1 MTEERCTVIERSNPG
16 ADLAIEDALQLLDNL
31 RGDLRVALANNKTD
45 LAMSLL
51 EEIELAAATLDDLVN
66 EKHGEVEQVRAE
78 PKCNV

>member
-1 MTEERCTVIERSNPG
+1 MIERSNPS

-31 RGDLRVALANNKTD
+31 RSDLRVALANSKTD

-51 EEIELAAATLDDLVN
+51 EEIALAAATLDDLVN
-66 EKHGEVEQVRAE
+66 EKHGEIEQLRAE

>member
-1 MTEERCTVIERSNPG
+1 MIERSNPS

-31 RGDLRVALANNKTD
+31 RGDLRVALANSKTD

-51 EEIELAAATLDDLVN
+51 EEIALAAATLDDLVN
-66 EKHGEVEQVRAE
+66 EKHGEIEQLRAE

>member
-1 MTEERCTVIERSNPG
+1 MIERSNPS

-31 RGDLRVALANNKTD
+31 RSDLRVALANSKTD

-66 EKHGEVEQVRAE
+66 EKHGEIEQLRAE

>member
-1 MTEERCTVIERSNPG
+1 MEERCTVTERSSLS

-31 RGDLRVALANNKTD
+31 RSDLEVALANSNTE

-66 EKHGEVEQVRAE
+66 EKHGEIEQLRAE